1 MGWSRRRSPSPYAG
15 PATRRASL
23 RAGSKAANLARAAG
37 AGLPVLPGFVIPDGA
52 FGDTAAL
59 RRAWLELSGGGGR
72 PLVVRSSS
80 PQEDTRSSSLAGQF
94 ASVLGVRG
102 WADFGTAVRT
112 VLDSARRPDGTVAPM
127 AVLVQRFLGV
137 VADAPGRVFV
147 HCGAGVGRTGTT
159 AAAYL
164 VGTGQQSPGAAVR
177 RNLAVGPPSIEQIYY
192 GLSLGPGRMRQPP
205 FPVVAVSRLVDAPR
219 RLWSRL

>member
-1 MGWSRRRSPSPYAG
+1 MTTLDERHGLAEAQEPVAVPLDRTLAALP
-15 PATRRASL
+15 L

-127 AVLVQRFLGV
+127 AVLVQPMLTVRVGGV
-137 VADAPGRVFV
+137 MFGADPVAGRADRLLVS
-147 HCGAGVGRTGTT
+147 AAGRTGWS
-159 AAAYL
+159 
-164 VGTGQQSPGAAVR
+164 VVNWREPDTG
-177 RNLAVGPPSIEQIYY
+177 
-192 GLSLGPGRMRQPP
+192 
-205 FPVVAVSRLVDAPR
+205 
-219 RLWSRL
+219 